1 MRIIETKIYQFS
13 ELSETAKEKAI
24 QNLSDINMS
33 HEWYE
38 FIYQDAEDI
47 GLKITGFDL
56 DRNKHCTG
64 KLTITAWES
73 SDNIMSEHG
82 ETCETYKLAKNFISE
97 WDELVKKHS
106 DGIKTDTVS
115 EENEWEFD
123 KESDEL
129 EAEFLKDLLSCYSDI
144 LQKECDY
151 LMSSEAIAE
160 TIEANG
166 YEFTENGKRI

>member
-1 MRIIETKIYQFS
+1 MRTIKTKVYQFH
-13 ELSETAKEKAI
+13 ELSEEAKKQAINSLLDINVDNNWWECIYDDAKE
-24 QNLSDINMS
+24 
-33 HEWYE
+33 
-38 FIYQDAEDI
+38 I

-82 ETCETYKLAKNFISE
+82 EICETYKLAKNFIYE

-106 DGIKTDTVS
+106 DGIKTDKVS

-123 KESDEL
+123 KDADEL
-129 EAEFLKDLLSCYSDI
+129 EAEFLRDLLEEYSSI
-144 LQKECDY
+144 LQKEYEY
-151 LMSSEAIAE
+151 LTSENSIIE

-166 YEFTENGKRI
+166 YEFTEEGRQI